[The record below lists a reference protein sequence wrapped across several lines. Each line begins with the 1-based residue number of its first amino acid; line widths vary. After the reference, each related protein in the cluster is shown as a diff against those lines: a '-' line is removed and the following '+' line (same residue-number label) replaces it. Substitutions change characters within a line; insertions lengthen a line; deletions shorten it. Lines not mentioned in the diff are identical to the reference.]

1 MTETGM
7 TALGTSI
14 GPEDDFVPSPCIS
27 VCKLAPERT
36 HCTGCLRTLAEIRA
50 WKTLPSDE
58 KRAILKELEERRTAA
73 HVMCAPHHGKH
84 SARAF

>member
-1 MTETGM
+1 M
-7 TALGTSI
+7 TAPGTTV

-50 WKTLPSDE
+50 WKTLATDE
-58 KRAILKELEERRTAA
+58 KRAILEELEERRAA
-73 HVMCAPHHGKH
+73 AGV
-84 SARAF
+84 